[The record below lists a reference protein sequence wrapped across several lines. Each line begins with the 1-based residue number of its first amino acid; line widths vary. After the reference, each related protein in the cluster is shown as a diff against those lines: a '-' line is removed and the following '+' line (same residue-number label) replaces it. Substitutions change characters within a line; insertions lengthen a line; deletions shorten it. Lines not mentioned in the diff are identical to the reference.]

1 MAIFYNEKVHIT
13 FDDVLIRPA
22 FSDVISRETISL
34 KTKFVDR
41 EIDLPIISANMDY
54 ITEITMAQTM
64 VRNGGM
70 YIYHRHKDSDE
81 IIHDIWNLGLNHNG
95 IFPFPISFSVGIR
108 DDNYKFTVE
117 EVLRLVERDIYY
129 ITIDVAHGYHERVG
143 LVIKWLKAFDS
154 RIRVIA
160 GNIATHQGFWFL
172 TDQGA
177 DAVKVGIGP
186 GAVCTTRTV
195 AGAGVPQLSAI
206 MDIYNSK
213 INHNYNTTI
222 IADGG
227 IRSSGDIVKA
237 LAAGA
242 DQVMLGHLLSGTDE
256 TPGEVRIAPDGTNW
270 KPYRGQSSF
279 GVNGERRAP
288 EGIEGWVEVKG
299 PVGNVLTQLK
309 NGIKSGMSYVGAK
322 NIEDLRELAE
332 FILVSPNTMHENSTR
347 VIQKL

>member
-1 MAIFYNEKVHIT
+1 MATFYNQKVHIT

-54 ITEITMAQTM
+54 ITEIDMALAM
-64 VRNGGM
+64 LRNGGM
-70 YIYHRHKDSDE
+70 YIYHRHKSFE
-81 IIHDIWNLGLNHNG
+81 DIYDDLSGF
-95 IFPFPISFSVGIR
+95 IEPMSFSIGIR
-108 DDNYKFTVE
+108 DLNESYNFVDRMIGSIGNLEYSV
-117 EVLRLVERDIYY
+117 Y

-143 LVIKWLKAFDS
+143 SVIKWLKSFDP

-160 GNIATHQGFWFL
+160 GNIATKQGFWFL

-206 MDIYNSK
+206 MDIYESK
-213 INHNYNTTI
+213 ISHKYNTTI

-256 TPGEVRIAPDGTNW
+256 TPGEVRIAPDGTHW

-299 PVGNVLTQLK
+299 PVSQVLTQLK

-322 NIEDLRELAE
+322 NIGELRELAE
-332 FILVSPNTMHENSTR
+332 FIFVSPNTMHENSTR